1 MSLTRQTSILF
12 FRDCHAMWIFILR
25 LKALTMHNLL
35 KPSFLRCYPL
45 KGVKILAKII
55 INSFLPKFWIF
66 FSFIH
71 RNEIWDMSPLTLF
84 VFWKTFKLNAVRGFD
99 DITIISTITVC
110 LEHAPLA
117 RLIISIPM
125 KDEIKMYLWLTL
137 TDNSNFQGRVS
148 EIILTFDSREF
159 DLSRVV
165 GY

>member
-1 MSLTRQTSILF
+1 M
-12 FRDCHAMWIFILR
+12 
-25 LKALTMHNLL
+25 LL
-35 KPSFLRCYPL
+35 GLYYFHP
-45 KGVKILAKII
+45 
-55 INSFLPKFWIF
+55 
-66 FSFIH
+66 H
-71 RNEIWDMSPLTLF
+71 
-84 VFWKTFKLNAVRGFD
+84 
-99 DITIISTITVC
+99 ITDHISTITVC

-137 TDNSNFQGRVS
+137 TDNSNFQGLVS